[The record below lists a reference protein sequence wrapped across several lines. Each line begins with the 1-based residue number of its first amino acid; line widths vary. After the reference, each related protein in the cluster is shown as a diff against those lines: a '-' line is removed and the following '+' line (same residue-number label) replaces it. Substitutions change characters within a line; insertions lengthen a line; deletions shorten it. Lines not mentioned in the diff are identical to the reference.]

1 MRVVTL
7 DYETYYDD
15 ECSVVELGAVRYT
28 EHPRFEAYMVSLV
41 WDLEGEKGE
50 WVGSPEDAPWEVLK
64 GSLAVAH
71 NSSFE
76 MAVTTHL
83 LRQGVIPSDCLP
95 DTFVDTADIAAF
107 FSLSQR
113 RSLDEVMQVFH
124 VKMNKAPRAQARGR
138 TGAEF
143 QSDPELWKKMCDYCL
158 EDSRACMKI
167 FSALY
172 ESWPENERL
181 VAELTKLAFLNGIR
195 VNIAEVRRAR
205 ELLQD
210 KIEECKASLPWV
222 ERGEKP
228 MSVKA
233 FRSACLEAGL
243 ELPDSTAKNDEDF
256 QEFLLEYG
264 EEFPWL
270 SKMGDLRSANRLEK
284 VLAALER
291 RSDAE
296 GIVHVGLK
304 YYGGHLGRWSGDE
317 VNLQNLN
324 KQPIFGIDLRGIV
337 EARPGMSFIIFDFS
351 QIEPRALFWLV
362 KEEDFLVMVRSGIN
376 PYEAFAR
383 RSLGWTGG
391 KLKDNDKKLY
401 ALSKQ
406 LVIAPGYGQGA
417 KRMSDV
423 LRTSRTDIGVSSD
436 DPERKEKYLAFSKV
450 QVENYRATYW
460 RIPELWRDFENE
472 FRANIGQRVYEK
484 KLPSGRDLYY
494 YHLQERTGIHPT
506 TGRTTRELWCS
517 FFLSTRPYVKMWG
530 GTLTENYIQAL
541 CRDIVAEAVVRIFRE
556 TSSFPLFTSHD
567 EVVYEVPD
575 AEAKDWYS
583 YLGKELVK
591 NPPWAEGLPLGV
603 EGMITDRYTK

>member
-7 DYETYYDD
+7 DFETFYDD
-15 ECSVVELGAVRYT
+15 ECSVTELGAVRYT
-28 EHPRFEAYMVSLV
+28 EHPRFEAYMVSTV
-41 WDLEGEKGE
+41 WNLEGVKGE
-50 WVGSPEDAPWEVLK
+50 FVGSPEQAPWSVLK

-83 LRQGVIPSDCLP
+83 LRQGVIPEDCLP
-95 DTFVDTADIAAF
+95 DAFVDTADIAAF
-107 FSLSQR
+107 FSLSKS
-113 RSLDEVMQVFH
+113 RSLDEVMQVFR
-124 VKMNKAPRAQARGR
+124 VKMNKAPRAQAKGR

-143 QSDPELWKKMCDYCL
+143 RADPELWKKMCDYCL

-167 FSALY
+167 FSSLY

-181 VAELTKLAFLNGIR
+181 VAELTKLAFLNGIK
-195 VNIAEVRRAR
+195 VNVAEVRRAR
-205 ELLQD
+205 ALLQD

-222 ERGEKP
+222 AQGEKP
-228 MSVKA
+228 MSIKA
-233 FRSACLEAGL
+233 FRSACLEDGL
-243 ELPDSTAKNDEDF
+243 KLPDSTAKNDEDF

-264 EEFPWL
+264 EDYPWI

-291 RSDAE
+291 RSDDE

-324 KQPIFGIDLRGIV
+324 KQPVFGIDLRGIV
-337 EARPGMSFIIFDFS
+337 EARRGMAFVIFDFA
-351 QIEPRALFWLV
+351 QIEPRAVFWLV
-362 KEEDFLVMVRSGIN
+362 KEENFLAMVRSGIN

-383 RSLGWTGG
+383 QSLGWADG
-391 KLKDNDKKLY
+391 KLKDDDKKLY
-401 ALSKQ
+401 ALAKQ
-406 LVIAPGYGQGA
+406 LVISPAYGQGA

-423 LRTSRTDIGVSSD
+423 LRASRTNIGVHPD
-436 DPERKEKYLAFSKV
+436 DPERKEKYLAFSKA
-450 QVENYRATYW
+450 QIEDYRTRYW
-460 RIPELWRDFENE
+460 RIPELWRDLENE
-472 FRANIGQRVYEK
+472 FRANVGQRVYEK
-484 KLPSGRDLYY
+484 KLPSGRNLYY

-506 TGRTTRELWCS
+506 SGRTTRELWCS
-517 FFLSTRPYVKMWG
+517 FFLSMRPYIKMWG

-556 TSSFPLFTSHD
+556 TGAFPLFTSHD
-567 EVVYEVPD
+567 EVVYEVPEN
-575 AEAKDWYS
+575 EAKDWYT
-583 YLGKELVK
+583 YLEEELVK
-591 NPPWAEGLPLGV
+591 NPHWAEGLPLGV